1 MAAGRATER
10 PTLARCWTFAR
21 ADESVCSVSRMP
33 SFEHQRDE
41 DLAAPERAKAAGP
54 ASPDA
59 AVERL
64 ASSVGNQAFG
74 VLARAG
80 AGIMPDGTAHPDV
93 TAAIAR
99 RRGAG
104 MPLDE
109 QTRGH
114 FEKTLEHD
122 FGNVR
127 VHTGNE
133 PDSLA
138 RSVDAR
144 AFTLGKDIYF
154 AAGEFQ
160 PASGEG
166 RRLLGHELAHV
177 IQQEG
182 APTSGP
188 VRVSKPGEPLEQEAD
203 AAGRRGAA

>member
-1 MAAGRATER
+1 
-10 PTLARCWTFAR
+10 
-21 ADESVCSVSRMP
+21 MP

-41 DLAAPERAKAAGP
+41 DLAAPERAEASEP

-64 ASSVGNQAFG
+64 AASVGNQAFG

-80 AGIMPDGTAHPDV
+80 AGIMADGTAHPDV

-99 RRGAG
+99 RRGG
-104 MPLDE
+104 GLPLDE
-109 QTRGH
+109 QTRTN
-114 FEKTLEHD
+114 FEKSLEHQ
-122 FGNVR
+122 FGHVR

-133 PDSLA
+133 PDALA

-144 AFTLGKDIYF
+144 AFTLGHDIYF
-154 AAGEFQ
+154 AAGEYQ

-182 APTSGP
+182 APTTGP
-188 VRVSKPGEPLEQEAD
+188 VRVSKPGEPLEQEAE
-203 AAGRRGAA
+203 AASRRGVA